1 MQMPPGPAPAVAP
14 SAPLLNPD
22 RLQDL
27 VGRVALYPDKGDG
40 EFFLERIAI
49 LFGQLPET
57 PLAVLAFESHTDKL

>member
-1 MQMPPGPAPAVAP
+1 
-14 SAPLLNPD
+14 
-22 RLQDL
+22 LQDL